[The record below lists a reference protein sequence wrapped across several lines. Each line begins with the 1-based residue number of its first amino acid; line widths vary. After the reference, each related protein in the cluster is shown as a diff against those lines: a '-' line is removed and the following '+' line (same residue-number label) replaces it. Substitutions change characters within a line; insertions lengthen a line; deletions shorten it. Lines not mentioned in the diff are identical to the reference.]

1 VTVRHFFDRLSR
13 AGQPCCGGW
22 RSKTGDHA
30 TELAMNDLDTLAH
43 IEAIKRLKSRYFYH
57 LDHKNWDG
65 WRSEVFC
72 PDASMDVQEARPE
85 PFVGIENILTFLIP
99 LLDGVVTIHHGHMP
113 DIQILSS
120 TTASGVWAMEDVLF
134 WPKGRRPDGVEGR
147 VHGYGHYHETYA
159 RESVGWRIKSLRL
172 TRLLAPVPL

>member
-1 VTVRHFFDRLSR
+1 
-13 AGQPCCGGW
+13 
-22 RSKTGDHA
+22 
-30 TELAMNDLDTLAH
+30 MNDLDTLGH
-43 IEAIKRLKSRYFYH
+43 VEAIKRLKSRYFYH

-72 PDASMDVQEARPE
+72 RDASMDVQEARPE

-99 LLDGVVTIHHGHMP
+99 LLDGVMTIHHGHMP

-134 WPKGRRPDGVEGR
+134 WPKGRRPDGVAGR

-172 TRLLAPVPL
+172 TRPALSTAKPRHAVRPTHILI